1 MVLKFYGKTI
11 NEKYIDQIVEVLR
24 NDGMVIIPTDTIY
37 ALACSIR
44 SNKAIEKVC
53 RFKNV
58 KLEKANFSFLCAD
71 LSNISEYTKPFNTE
85 IFRLMKNTLPGPY
98 TYILNASSNIPAIF
112 KSNKKTIGIRVPDN
126 PIALAI
132 IKKLGNPLMVTSLR
146 DADEVYDYVTDPD
159 VIEERFGN
167 HVDIVVDCGTSTFEP
182 STVIDCSGNEAIVI
196 REGKGKIIS

>member
-1 MVLKFYGKTI
+1 MLLKFMGKTV
-11 NEKYIDQIVEVLR
+11 NEKYIDQVVDVLK

-53 RFKNV
+53 RFKNI
-58 KLEKANFSFLCAD
+58 KLEKANFSFLCHD
-71 LSNISEYTKPFNTE
+71 LSNISEFTKPFNTE

-98 TYILNASSNIPAIF
+98 TYILNANSNIPAIF

-126 PIALAI
+126 DIAQAI
-132 IKKLGNPLMVTSLR
+132 ISKLGHPLMATSLR

-167 HVDIVVDCGTSTFEP
+167 KVDYVVDGGSSTYEP
-182 STVIDCSGNEAIVI
+182 STVIDCTGNEPVLI
-196 REGKGKIIS
+196 REGKGKYN